1 MKFTFRQF
9 TDNGLKIVGTSN
21 GDWNDFADEAI
32 KIWIEDVSDDMEKYP
47 LGSLVETMME
57 NTSSDND
64 LPYESLKW
72 QQYVDCVSDSI
83 LHTNAPFVYNGKNKQ
98 ITSFHKKAYSR
109 ILDIATQQCAAYFDN
124 VQTVVTKEVKKKVLK
139 TNVIKTKAKYPG
151 VYATPTKKQP
161 NRWTAYYRNNMQ
173 TIKIGH
179 FSSQQEAI
187 DAKQVIMQNYN

>member
-9 TDNGLKIVGTSN
+9 SNHGLKTVGTVN

-32 KIWIEDVSDDMEKYP
+32 KVWIADCSDDMEMYP

-72 QQYVDCVSDSI
+72 QDYVDCVSDSI
-83 LHTNAPFVYNGKNKQ
+83 LHTNAPFIYNGNNKQ
-98 ITSFHKKAYSR
+98 ITSYHKKAYSR

-124 VQTVVTKEVKKKVLK
+124 EETVVTKEVKTKVLK
-139 TNVIKTKAKYPG
+139 TNVTKTKAKYPG

-161 NRWTAYYRNNMQ
+161 NRWTAYYRNDMK
-173 TIKIGH
+173 TIKIGN
-179 FSSQQEAI
+179 FSSQEEAI
-187 DAKQVIMQNYN
+187 EAKKIIIAKL